1 MLQIVHITK
10 RYHYQKVLDDISL
23 DLPKTG
29 MIAIVGPS
37 GCGKSTLLHI
47 IGGIDQDFQG
57 DIKWQERS
65 VKKHLSHYS
74 QKHIGFIF
82 QQFHLIMWLSV
93 HQNIT
98 MSQFFQRG
106 GGEENLDIDDF
117 QNLKMSSL
125 SLGQRQRI
133 AYLRACYQPSDILLC
148 DEPTGS
154 LDPVHADE
162 VDRKSVV

>member
-74 QKHIGFIF
+74 KKHIGFIF
-82 QQFHLIMWLSV
+82 TYFLIALGESFLIGRAIPCC
-93 HQNIT
+93 QLELGGC
-98 MSQFFQRG
+98 FF
-106 GGEENLDIDDF
+106 
-117 QNLKMSSL
+117 
-125 SLGQRQRI
+125 
-133 AYLRACYQPSDILLC
+133 
-148 DEPTGS
+148 
-154 LDPVHADE
+154 
-162 VDRKSVV
+162 

>member
-82 QQFHLIMWLSV
+82 QQFHFGALTISALSF
-93 HQNIT
+93 
-98 MSQFFQRG
+98 SG
-106 GGEENLDIDDF
+106 A
-117 QNLKMSSL
+117 L
-125 SLGQRQRI
+125 SHYRSV
-133 AYLRACYQPSDILLC
+133 AYLF
-148 DEPTGS
+148 
-154 LDPVHADE
+154 
-162 VDRKSVV
+162 

>member
-65 VKKHLSHYS
+65 VKKNYFNC
-74 QKHIGFIF
+74 K
-82 QQFHLIMWLSV
+82 
-93 HQNIT
+93 
-98 MSQFFQRG
+98 R
-106 GGEENLDIDDF
+106 
-117 QNLKMSSL
+117 
-125 SLGQRQRI
+125 
-133 AYLRACYQPSDILLC
+133 
-148 DEPTGS
+148 
-154 LDPVHADE
+154 
-162 VDRKSVV
+162 

>member
-117 QNLKMSSL
+117 
-125 SLGQRQRI
+125 
-133 AYLRACYQPSDILLC
+133 
-148 DEPTGS
+148 
-154 LDPVHADE
+154 
-162 VDRKSVV
+162 

>member
-57 DIKWQERS
+57 DI
-65 VKKHLSHYS
+65 
-74 QKHIGFIF
+74 I
-82 QQFHLIMWLSV
+82 
-93 HQNIT
+93 
-98 MSQFFQRG
+98 
-106 GGEENLDIDDF
+106 
-117 QNLKMSSL
+117 
-125 SLGQRQRI
+125 
-133 AYLRACYQPSDILLC
+133 
-148 DEPTGS
+148 
-154 LDPVHADE
+154 
-162 VDRKSVV
+162 